1 MRAVAAEAGLSPG
14 NAYYYFPSKQ
24 HLVQHFYA
32 DIQAEHRRR
41 SSEVLSASTSL
52 ARRLAGVLH
61 AGFDTMAP
69 YHDFAASFI
78 KVTIDPGSPLSP
90 FSGESADSRAQSIA
104 LFRDVLHG
112 SSTGM
117 DERLREDLPELLWLA
132 YLGLTL
138 FWVYDTSHDQR
149 RTHQL
154 IGRRGA
160 APGAAA
166 AADPRAGASR
176 SHDGSAGARADGA
189 AMILRLVVMLG
200 MLVVLPLGL
209 GLIPGLPTGLP
220 RLWVAGAVPAAVAL
234 WLSQGPLAAGL
245 CVPYELVAV
254 GLALFGLRW
263 WWRSPRGAADLAVLV
278 ALAAPTVAATALIA
292 ERAGRDLFGFPPSLL
307 ALTVAH
313 FHFGGFAAALI
324 AGLVCLSTDD
334 GPLAR
339 AAALCVT
346 HRRGGGLPRLLARRV
361 GSFGRV
367 MELAGTVVLT
377 VGLWLVAWLTWRER
391 RGADRLTRV
400 LFLVAAVVPVAT
412 MALALSWA
420 LGRVSD
426 LPHLSIDAM
435 VASHGVA
442 NAVGFALCSVLAWR
456 RKGMVHSG

>member
-1 MRAVAAEAGLSPG
+1 
-14 NAYYYFPSKQ
+14 
-24 HLVQHFYA
+24 
-32 DIQAEHRRR
+32 
-41 SSEVLSASTSL
+41 
-52 ARRLAGVLH
+52 
-61 AGFDTMAP
+61 
-69 YHDFAASFI
+69 
-78 KVTIDPGSPLSP
+78 
-90 FSGESADSRAQSIA
+90 
-104 LFRDVLHG
+104 
-112 SSTGM
+112 
-117 DERLREDLPELLWLA
+117 
-132 YLGLTL
+132 
-138 FWVYDTSHDQR
+138 
-149 RTHQL
+149 
-154 IGRRGA
+154 
-160 APGAAA
+160 
-166 AADPRAGASR
+166 
-176 SHDGSAGARADGA
+176 
-189 AMILRLVVMLG
+189 MILRLVVMLG

-209 GLIPGLPTGLP
+209 GLIPGLPKGLP

-278 ALAAPTVAATALIA
+278 ALAAPTVAATALVA

-339 AAALCVT
+339 AAALCVPA
-346 HRRGGGLPRLLARRV
+346 GAAVVFLGFWLGRV